1 MSTWKSAS
9 NDPVKPQVES
19 DTLGDLDKSAAPRPV
34 AKIEVTSLRIDDEF
48 DSGGDPYNQTG
59 QYCVEELKK
68 LPTD

>member
-9 NDPVKPQVES
+9 NDPVKSQVES
-19 DTLGDLDKSAAPRPV
+19 HTIGVLDKAAPPRRV
-34 AKIEVTSLRIDDEF
+34 ANIEVTSLRLDDEF

-59 QYCVEELKK
+59 QFCVKDLKK

>member
-9 NDPVKPQVES
+9 NDPVQPQVES
-19 DTLGDLDKSAAPRPV
+19 DTLDDLDKVAAPQPIAKVEV
-34 AKIEVTSLRIDDEF
+34 ASLQIDDDF

-68 LPTD
+68 VSSE

>member
-9 NDPVKPQVES
+9 NDPVTPQVES
-19 DTLGDLDKSAAPRPV
+19 DTLGDLDKAATPRPV
-34 AKIEVTSLRIDDEF
+34 ANIEVTSLRIDDEF

-59 QYCVEELKK
+59 QYCVKDIKK